1 VRYLLVDDDEGIH
14 ILLKDILAPFARL
27 DSALDGE
34 QALAL
39 FQRSLEPGGEAY
51 DAVFLDIVMPGMD
64 GHAVAARLRDMERRR
79 GDGPEF
85 KLIMITA
92 LSDTRNLSKAF
103 FKGYASCYIV
113 KPLDRAKVLEELQS
127 NGILS

>member
-1 VRYLLVDDDEGIH
+1 M
-14 ILLKDILAPFARL
+14 A
-27 DSALDGE
+27 S
-34 QALAL
+34 
-39 FQRSLEPGGEAY
+39 
-51 DAVFLDIVMPGMD
+51 
-64 GHAVAARLRDMERRR
+64 RLRDMERRR
-79 GDGPEF
+79 SGGPEF

-113 KPLDRAKVLEELQS
+113 KPIDRAKVLEELQS

>member
-1 VRYLLVDDDEGIH
+1 MKYLLVDDDEAIH
-14 ILLKDILAPFARL
+14 LLLKDILAPFARL

-34 QALAL
+34 QALDL
-39 FQRSLEPGGEAY
+39 FQRSLEPGGEPY

-64 GHAVAARLRDMERRR
+64 GHAVAARLREMERRR
-79 GDGPEF
+79 ADGPEF
-85 KLIMITA
+85 KLVMITA

-113 KPLDRAKVLEELQS
+113 KPLDCAKVLEELQG
-127 NGILS
+127 NGVLG